1 MSKLRI
7 MLGELNT
14 FLNNSVEDEKAVLI
28 LCGPKETNLLERA
41 TIFNKEL
48 TGNDTLTSAINKE
61 VYLLRTGEV
70 NKFRSALKDNK
81 NSTFFIYNHK
91 HILSRKELDNIA
103 EEANQMSNL
112 IFYDDIGDD
121 E

>member
-7 MLGELNT
+7 TLDELNT
-14 FLNNSVEDEKAVLI
+14 FLNNSVEDEKAVLV

-41 TIFNKEL
+41 TVFNKEV
-48 TGNDTLTSAINKE
+48 TGNDTLSSTINME

-70 NKFRSALKDNK
+70 NKLRTALKDNK

-91 HILSRKELDNIA
+91 HILSREELDNIA
-103 EEANQMSNL
+103 DETNQTYNL
-112 IFYDDIGDD
+112 IFYEDLGDD